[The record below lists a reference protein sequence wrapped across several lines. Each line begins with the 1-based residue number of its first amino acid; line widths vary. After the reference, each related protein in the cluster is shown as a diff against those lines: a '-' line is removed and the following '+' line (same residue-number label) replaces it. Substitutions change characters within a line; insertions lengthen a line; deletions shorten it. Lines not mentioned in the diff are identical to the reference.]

1 MSKRKTLSMCYFL
14 GRAFFLGFG
23 FSVLLNISN
32 KDSWICFLCG
42 SILGLLFVYA
52 LSKIKEN
59 MKSLTLKDHLG
70 KSKLFKIIILTIFF
84 LFNVFIMSQLLF
96 ILETFASSFFLIH
109 SPKFFILIPIV
120 FLIYRI
126 TIKSWSTIGRISE
139 IFMPLSL
146 VIVIF
151 SIIFLTTYGQI
162 ENFKPLFT
170 ESTFDFIKSTLYYAS
185 FSSAPFLLLLNAP
198 LKDTKLVKG
207 YILSTLSILLIG
219 TLIIAVLGPNLIQIY
234 RFPEY
239 MILKKIKI
247 FVFLEKIENIISITW
262 ILDVFMTLAISANNI
277 RHTLP
282 KKANAITFSSIL
294 LILYFF
300 VIYLGEIYHIELQ
313 IYFILPIILGVFQIV
328 ILLLLWIYQITHKT
342 KTQSS

>member
-1 MSKRKTLSMCYFL
+1 
-14 GRAFFLGFG
+14 
-23 FSVLLNISN
+23 
-32 KDSWICFLCG
+32 
-42 SILGLLFVYA
+42 
-52 LSKIKEN
+52 
-59 MKSLTLKDHLG
+59 
-70 KSKLFKIIILTIFF
+70 
-84 LFNVFIMSQLLF
+84 
-96 ILETFASSFFLIH
+96 
-109 SPKFFILIPIV
+109 
-120 FLIYRI
+120 
-126 TIKSWSTIGRISE
+126 
-139 IFMPLSL
+139 
-146 VIVIF
+146 
-151 SIIFLTTYGQI
+151 
-162 ENFKPLFT
+162 
-170 ESTFDFIKSTLYYAS
+170 
-185 FSSAPFLLLLNAP
+185 
-198 LKDTKLVKG
+198 
-207 YILSTLSILLIG
+207 
-219 TLIIAVLGPNLIQIY
+219 
-234 RFPEY
+234 